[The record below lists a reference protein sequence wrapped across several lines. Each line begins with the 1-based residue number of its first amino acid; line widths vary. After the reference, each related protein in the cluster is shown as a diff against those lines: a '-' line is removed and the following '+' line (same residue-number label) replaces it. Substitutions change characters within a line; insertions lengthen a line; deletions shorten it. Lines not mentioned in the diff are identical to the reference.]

1 MLNTSSLSLDQAPP
15 IWVPLRFFLTAPAFG
30 ILAGALMLVQGEG
43 ILVSRWS
50 PVTIA
55 LVHLLTLGFITQI
68 MCGALLQI
76 LPVLAGIRVPAV
88 GVVATLTHG
97 GLTLGGG
104 LLVAGI
110 LWHQSPLMLSG
121 ATLACLGLGILV
133 LAIGIGLVRQR
144 HTRALTPVVMAIR
157 LALVALV
164 VTLGLG
170 VMLVMARSGWL
181 LPGPAW
187 AWLYAHPLW
196 GLVGWI
202 GLLLVGVG
210 MELVPMFYL
219 TPHFPAPMRTFLVPV
234 AFLVLTLG
242 TLAAW
247 MGGWESGL
255 SVATG
260 VAGLG
265 LGLFALGV
273 LWRLWQRRRQL
284 YDATLMFWWSG
295 IAAMVLGYGAW
306 LLGWGELFIGVML
319 LIGVGL
325 GLTTGM
331 LYKIVPFLAWFHLQ
345 HRQVALGRFNLRLP
359 TMKGFIPE
367 TAARRQLAAH
377 LAALCLPA
385 LSPWWPGVAAYLGGT
400 AMLIASLLLALNLLG
415 AYRLYH
421 QVLAS
426 LEG

>member
-1 MLNTSSLSLDQAPP
+1 MLNTANLSLDQAPP
-15 IWVPLRFFLTAPAFG
+15 LWVPLRFFLTAPAFG
-30 ILAGALMLVQGEG
+30 ILAGVLMLAEGEG

-50 PVTIA
+50 PLTIA

-88 GVVATLTHG
+88 GIVASLTHS
-97 GLTLGGG
+97 GLTLGGL

-110 LWHQSPLMLSG
+110 LRHQSILMLSG
-121 ATLACLGLGILV
+121 ATLVCLGLGVLV
-133 LAIGIGLVRQR
+133 VAIGIAFVRHR
-144 HTRALTPVVMAIR
+144 RTRALTPVVMAIR
-157 LALVALV
+157 LSLIALV
-164 VTLGLG
+164 VTLVLG
-170 VMLVMARSGWL
+170 MMLVMARSGWL

-196 GLVGWI
+196 GLAGWI

-219 TPHFPAPMRTFLVPV
+219 TPHFPGPMRTFLAP
-234 AFLVLTLG
+234 AGFLALALG

-247 MGGWESGL
+247 VGGWESGFL
-255 SVATG
+255 VGAR

-273 LWRLWQRRRQL
+273 FWRLWQRRRQL

-306 LLGWGELFIGVML
+306 LLGGNELFIGVML

-325 GLTTGM
+325 GLTSGM

-345 HRQVALGRFNLRLP
+345 HRQVALGRFGLRLP

-367 TAARRQLAAH
+367 STARRQLAAH
-377 LAALCLPA
+377 LAALCL
-385 LSPWWPGVAAYLGGT
+385 LSVSPWWPGVAAYLGG
-400 AMLIASLLLALNLLG
+400 AALLIASLLLALSLLG
-415 AYRLYH
+415 AQRLYR
-421 QVLAS
+421 QVLVS